1 MPRTATAIHQILA
14 PERVRVGLPGTDKEV
29 VVNALLDLLEG
40 HEAVGDLDRVREA
53 VWSREG
59 ELSTGVGKGLG
70 LPHAK
75 TSAATGTVAA
85 FAITEAPVDFSAIDG
100 EPVHLVFLLV
110 GTEAAKSEH
119 IRILSR
125 ISRLVSR
132 QGLRESLM
140 EAETPEDVLDAF
152 AEAERNLVR

>member
-1 MPRTATAIHQILA
+1 MPQTATAIHELLA
-14 PERVRVGLPGTDKEV
+14 PERVRVGLPGADKDSV
-29 VVNALLDLLEG
+29 VDALLDLLDG
-40 HEAVGDLDRVREA
+40 HPAIRDLDEVREA
-53 VWSREG
+53 VWTREG

-75 TSAATGTVAA
+75 TSAASGTAAA
-85 FAITEAPVDFSAIDG
+85 FAVTEAPVEFAAIDG

-132 QGLRESLM
+132 RSLREKLM
-140 EAETPEDVLDAF
+140 QAQTPEDVLSAF
-152 AEAERNLVR
+152 ADAEHNLTR

>member
-1 MPRTATAIHQILA
+1 MPQTATAIHELLA
-14 PERVRVGLPGTDKEV
+14 PERVRVGLPGGDKET
-29 VVNALLDLLEG
+29 VVNALVDLLDR
-40 HEAVGDLDRVREA
+40 HAAIDDLEQVRAA
-53 VWSREG
+53 VWDREN

-75 TSAATGTVAA
+75 TSAASGTVAA
-85 FAITEAPVDFSAIDG
+85 FATTQAPVEFSAIDG
-100 EPVHLVFLLV
+100 EPVRLVFLLI

-132 QGLRESLM
+132 RGLRQGLMR
-140 EAETPEDVLDAF
+140 AQTPEDVLDAF
-152 AEAERNLVR
+152 ADAERALSR

>member
-1 MPRTATAIHQILA
+1 MPDTVTAIHELLT
-14 PERVRVGLPGTDKEV
+14 PERVRVRLAGGDKETV
-29 VVNALLDLLEG
+29 VEKLLDLLEG
-40 HEAVGDLDRVREA
+40 HPSVEDLAEVREA
-53 VWSREG
+53 VWERES

-75 TSAATGTVAA
+75 TAAVTGTVAA
-85 FAITEAPVDFSAIDG
+85 FAVTEEPVEFDAIDR
-100 EPVHLVFLLV
+100 EPVQLVFLLV

-132 QGLRESLM
+132 RRLRLELVK
-140 EAETPEDVLDAF
+140 AQTPEDVLDAF
-152 AEAERNLVR
+152 AEAERGLRQ

>member
-1 MPRTATAIHQILA
+1 MPDTVTAIHELLA
-14 PERVRVGLPGTDKEV
+14 PERVRVRLSGGDKETV
-29 VVNALLDLLEG
+29 VEKLLGLLEG
-40 HEAVGDLDRVREA
+40 HPSVEDLAEVREA
-53 VWSREG
+53 VWERES

-75 TSAATGTVAA
+75 TAAVTGTVAA
-85 FAITEAPVDFSAIDG
+85 FAVTEEPVEFDAIDR
-100 EPVHLVFLLV
+100 EPVQLVFLLV

-132 QGLRESLM
+132 RRLRLELVK
-140 EAETPEDVLDAF
+140 AQTPEDVLDAF
-152 AEAERNLVR
+152 AEAERGLRQ

>member
-1 MPRTATAIHQILA
+1 MTQTATAIHELLA
-14 PERVRVGLPGTDKEV
+14 PECVRVGLPGSDKDT

-40 HEAVGDLDRVREA
+40 HPAIGDLDEVRKA
-53 VWSREG
+53 VWRRED

-75 TSAATGTVAA
+75 TSAATGTAAA
-85 FAITEAPVDFSAIDG
+85 FAVTEAPVDFAAIDG
-100 EPVHLVFLLV
+100 EPVYLVFLLV

-132 QGLRESLM
+132 RSLRERLM
-140 EAETPEDVLDAF
+140 QTQTPEEVIEAF
-152 AEAERNLVR
+152 AEAERALAR

>member
-1 MPRTATAIHQILA
+1 MPRTATAIHQLLA
-14 PERVRVGLPGTDKEV
+14 PERVRVGLPGDGKED

-40 HEAVGDLDRVREA
+40 HPAIADLKEVRKA
-53 VWSREG
+53 VWARE
-59 ELSTGVGKGLG
+59 EDLSTGVGKGLG

-75 TSAATGTVAA
+75 TSAATGTAAA
-85 FAITEAPVDFSAIDG
+85 FAITETPVDFAAIDA
-100 EPVHLVFLLV
+100 EPVRLVFLLV

-132 QGLRESLM
+132 RRLREELM
-140 EAETPEDVLDAF
+140 QAETPEDVLAAF
-152 AEAERNLVR
+152 AEAERALA

>member
-1 MPRTATAIHQILA
+1 MPKTATAIHELLA
-14 PERVRVGLPGTDKEV
+14 PERVRVGLPGTEKDA
-29 VVNALLDLLEG
+29 VVNALLDLLDG
-40 HEAVGDLDRVREA
+40 HPAIQNLEEVREA
-53 VWSREG
+53 VWTRED

-75 TSAATGTVAA
+75 TSAATGTAAA
-85 FAITEAPVDFSAIDG
+85 FAVTEAPVDFAAIDG
-100 EPVHLVFLLV
+100 EPVRLVFLLV

-132 QGLRESLM
+132 RALREKLM
-140 EAETPEDVLDAF
+140 EAQTAEEVLDAF
-152 AEAERNLVR
+152 AEAEHNLTR

>member
-1 MPRTATAIHQILA
+1 MPDTATAIHELLA
-14 PERVRVGLPGTDKEV
+14 PEHVRVQLPGKDKETIV
-29 VVNALLDLLEG
+29 EKLLDLLEG
-40 HEAVGDLDRVREA
+40 HPSVEDLAQVRSA
-53 VWSREG
+53 VWEREE

-75 TSAATGTVAA
+75 TAAVTGTVAA
-85 FAITEAPVDFSAIDG
+85 FAVTEEPVEFDAIDR
-100 EPVHLVFLLV
+100 EPVQLVFLLV

-132 QGLRESLM
+132 RRLRLELM
-140 EAETPEDVLDAF
+140 KAQTPEDVLDAF
-152 AEAERNLVR
+152 AEAERSLAR